1 MYNEVNHTRLEQ
13 ILQGKIA
20 QAERTIEQDQKRL
33 AENFIHNFA
42 WCGESLYKALWM
54 SQYCKNMLED
64 CSVHGAEAVGN
75 HMLKSLLSNVSRVYN
90 VRVDSTGSLHREVS
104 TWQYQLQLELLNDIT
119 GNSYL

>member
-1 MYNEVNHTRLEQ
+1 MYNEVNYTRLEQ
-13 ILQGKIA
+13 ILQAKIA
-20 QAERTIEQDQKRL
+20 QADHTIQKDQQRL

-42 WCGESLYKALWM
+42 WCGEALYKALWM

-64 CSVHGAEAVGN
+64 CEVHGAEAVGN
-75 HMLKSLLSNVSRVYN
+75 RMLKSLLSNVSRVYN